1 VRSPPPKPNAAPK
14 REDANSFFANQG
26 WYDNAIAPFRVDPAN
41 PNIVFVGGID
51 LFRSDD
57 GGVNWGLA
65 SHSLGGQERAA
76 VAPTPIITRWSF
88 IRRCNGA
95 SIALDLLPRGQGRL
109 ILQASLS

>member
-1 VRSPPPKPNAAPK
+1 LDAHPQSNQTLK
-14 REDANSFFANQG
+14 RDHRRRRLSRFSH
-26 WYDNAIAPFRVDPAN
+26 

-76 VAPTPIITRWSF
+76 VAPAPIITRWSF
-88 IRRCNGA
+88 TRRCNGA
-95 SIALDLLPRGQGRL
+95 SRRAGKSPDRKNHPCIVFSVLRT
-109 ILQASLS
+109 